1 MKGLLLKDYYA
12 LTKQMKFFIL
22 LIIIFACL
30 PGLSVSSFAL
40 FYAAMLPITALAYD
54 ERSKWDNL
62 AVMMPYT
69 AANIVQSKY
78 ILGYIAV
85 MAAGLLSASASII
98 AGYINHVVL
107 ETETYISILIVT
119 CVAVIFQAL
128 NLPFM
133 FKFGVEKGRLAFFI
147 FIGACVAVGLVFGN
161 RLMEILSSV
170 SNSPTLVLLIA
181 LIVTVVINIISIR
194 VSTVLYKK
202 RAV

>member
-1 MKGLLLKDYYA
+1 
-12 LTKQMKFFIL
+12 
-22 LIIIFACL
+22 
-30 PGLSVSSFAL
+30 
-40 FYAAMLPITALAYD
+40 MLPITALAYD

-98 AGYINHVVL
+98 TRLYKSWCSKLKH
-107 ETETYISILIVT
+107 ISILIVVR
-119 CVAVIFQAL
+119 CSHFQAL

>member
-1 MKGLLLKDYYA
+1 
-12 LTKQMKFFIL
+12 
-22 LIIIFACL
+22 
-30 PGLSVSSFAL
+30 
-40 FYAAMLPITALAYD
+40 
-54 ERSKWDNL
+54 
-62 AVMMPYT
+62 
-69 AANIVQSKY
+69 
-78 ILGYIAV
+78 
-85 MAAGLLSASASII
+85 
-98 AGYINHVVL
+98 
-107 ETETYISILIVT
+107 
-119 CVAVIFQAL
+119 
-128 NLPFM
+128 M